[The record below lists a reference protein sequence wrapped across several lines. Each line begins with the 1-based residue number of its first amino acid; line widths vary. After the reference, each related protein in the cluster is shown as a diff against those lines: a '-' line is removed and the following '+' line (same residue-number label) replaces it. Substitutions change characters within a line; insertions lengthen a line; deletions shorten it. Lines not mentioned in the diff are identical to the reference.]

1 MIILQDIGWAVQH
14 KVLQRLGTMWKQDDL
29 QPFGVFSLNPKWV
42 YYAGK
47 PIENVVYCLN
57 KIFLSSSKEF
67 LKKICF
73 FFHIVIKVCFLF

>member
-1 MIILQDIGWAVQH
+1 MG
-14 KVLQRLGTMWKQDDL
+14 KQDDL

-57 KIFLSSSKEF
+57 TIFLSSSKGF

-73 FFHIVIKVCFLF
+73 FFSYSDQGLFSLLIHHVNLDRE